1 MACRTGC
8 PTQDHANWGECVRA
22 SNLQLSTGD
31 ANSRRVMTNKA
42 WDAEMN
48 AYQDA
53 VRQGLDPKTTSMK
66 DIVAAKAMADVAGKP
81 VQL

>member
-1 MACRTGC
+1 
-8 PTQDHANWGECVRA
+8 
-22 SNLQLSTGD
+22 
-31 ANSRRVMTNKA
+31 MTNKA

-66 DIVAAKAMADVAGKP
+66 DIVAAKAVADVAGKP